1 MRVAAARAVV
11 CLVALYGL
19 AKSRA
24 GSLRPAVDAV
34 ESTAAC
40 VVGPVY
46 IRFLDVLLA
55 VLVFLDRKVRSAV
68 ALFWILIPYPI

>member
-24 GSLRPAVDAV
+24 GSLRPVVDAV
-34 ESTAAC
+34 ESAAAC

-46 IRFLDVLLA
+46 VRFLGVLLA